1 MANSRNM
8 LKSFAGFSIVP
19 IASGLITIF
28 VIPVVSHVFPEEE
41 YGKINLFYSM
51 GTLLMT
57 VCMLGLDSSQIRY
70 FFEPPS
76 GLTKGSVK
84 SIAMAVGLGIDLVLV
99 LLAVFAFPYEVSNYL
114 FGELNLPLIICMGV
128 FIASLVVF
136 RIVNTDARMK
146 GRIGRYNL
154 QAILQNV
161 ITKISFVAIGLLWTT
176 HYSASIVAM
185 TFFMALVSLWFLFRE
200 RSSFTFEGACVTS
213 NNIGVLF
220 SFGIPMMATSFVLN
234 LNGMVGKIA
243 LSGSGLYAA
252 VGVFAIATTLSN
264 VFTIIPTAFTTYWS
278 PFMYAHY
285 ETEKDTIRRVHDLV
299 MWGSAALVAL
309 IICFQNVLFMIVG
322 GGYAACQA
330 YFMLVMTNPI
340 QALICET
347 TSYGIVLKEK
357 PIYNVI
363 SSFLGVVIS
372 AIVTIVLMKSLGVLA
387 AALGVAAS
395 SAVIGVLR
403 TVIGQRYYKSI
414 SSPLKTMLSSL
425 LILIACCINGFICS
439 SLSLEVMTGMAL
451 FVIVTILY
459 RSEVAGFLRS
469 LSAR

>member
-28 VIPVVSHVFPEEE
+28 VIPVVSHVFPEDE

-70 FFEPPS
+70 YFEPPN
-76 GLTKGSVK
+76 GLTKGSVR
-84 SIAMAVGLGIDLVLV
+84 SIAMIVGLGVDLALV
-99 LLAVFAFPYEVSNYL
+99 LLAVFVFPYQVSHYL
-114 FGELNLPLIICMGV
+114 FGELDLPLIICMGI

-136 RIVNTDARMK
+136 RVVNTDARME
-146 GRIGRYNL
+146 GRVGRYNL

-161 ITKISFVAIGLLWTT
+161 ITKISFVAVGLLWTT
-176 HYSASIVAM
+176 RYSASIFAM
-185 TFFMALVSLWFLFRE
+185 TLLMALVSLWFMLKQRK
-200 RSSFTFEGACVTS
+200 SFSFEGACVTS
-213 NNIGVLF
+213 NNIEVLF
-220 SFGIPMMATSFVLN
+220 AFGIPMMATSFVLN

-243 LSGSGLYAA
+243 LSGAGLYAA

-285 ETEKDTIRRVHDLV
+285 ETDMHTIRRVHDLV
-299 MWGSAALVAL
+299 MWGSATLVAL

-347 TSYGIVLKEK
+347 TSYGIVLNEK

-363 SSFLGVVIS
+363 SSSLGVIIS
-372 AIVTIVLMKSLGVLA
+372 AIVTFILMESLGVLA

-395 SAVIGVLR
+395 SAVIGILR

-414 SSPLKTMLSSL
+414 SSPLKTAITSF
-425 LILIACCINGFICS
+425 LIFSVCGINGVICS
-439 SLSLEVMTGMAL
+439 SLALELMVGVAL
-451 FVIVTILY
+451 FAVVTFLY

-469 LSAR
+469 LTER

>member
-1 MANSRNM
+1 MVNSRNM

-28 VIPVVSHVFPEEE
+28 VIPIVSHVFPEDE

-70 FFEPPS
+70 YFEPPS
-76 GLTKGSVK
+76 GLTKGSVR
-84 SIAMAVGLGIDLVLV
+84 SIAMIVGVGIDLVLV
-99 LLAVFAFPYEVSNYL
+99 LLAVFVFPNEVSNYL
-114 FGELNLPLIICMGV
+114 FGESNVPLIVCMGIFV
-128 FIASLVVF
+128 AALVVF
-136 RIVNTDARMK
+136 RVVNTDARMEGK
-146 GRIGRYNL
+146 VGRYNS

-176 HYSASIVAM
+176 CYGASIVAM
-185 TFFMALVSLWFLFRE
+185 TLLMALVSLWFLYKQRGIF
-200 RSSFTFEGACVTS
+200 SFEGACATLS
-213 NNIGVLF
+213 NVRVLF
-220 SFGIPMMATSFVLN
+220 AFGIPMMATSFVLN

-243 LSGSGLYAA
+243 LSGAGLYAA

-285 ETEKDTIRRVHDLV
+285 ETDKDTIRRVHDLV
-299 MWGSAALVAL
+299 MWGSASLVAL
-309 IICFQNVLFMIVG
+309 ILCFQNLLFMVVG

-363 SSFLGVVIS
+363 SSSLGVIIS
-372 AIVTIVLMKSLGVLA
+372 AIVTINLIESLGVLA

-395 SAVIGVLR
+395 SVVIGVLR

-414 SSPLKTMLSSL
+414 SSPLKTMITSG
-425 LILIACCINGFICS
+425 LILIACGVNGLICS
-439 SLSLEVMTGMAL
+439 SLSLELIAGVTL

-459 RSEVAGFLRS
+459 RSEVVGFFRS
-469 LSAR
+469 LIGR